1 MQLWW
6 FSVQETEVEE
16 QKFKVIN
23 YIGCSKSAW
32 ATCVFVEKEKEG
44 RGGGREEEREKD
56 A

>member
-16 QKFKVIN
+16 QKFKVIIN
-23 YIGCSKSAW
+23 YMGCSKSAW

-44 RGGGREEEREKD
+44 GKEGGRKKD